1 MQRSKWSPERYEVI
15 VCGAG
20 SAGCAAAFAAAT
32 AGARTLL
39 VERLGFCGGTPVAAA
54 IHTLDAVRSCRD
66 TAVRVVGGFATRFI
80 DQTLAL
86 GGGAPED
93 NPPETLV
100 LNPEHMKVAY
110 DMLLREAGVEVLLHA
125 LVIDTKV
132 TEGRVAG
139 LELALLDGRSM
150 VECDV
155 AIDCTG
161 DAAIVYQAEAEW
173 QMDRALQPMTY
184 HFRLGN
190 VRPGRNWKWFEDA
203 CREAVEKH
211 ASEGFVYGGPWI
223 IRLNENEISLN
234 TTRVFGN
241 PVDSRERSDAEMQA
255 RADMLRLTAIL
266 QQEVPE
272 LQHSYLVAG
281 ATDLHVRESRKLV
294 GAYTLTQEDIVNV
307 RTFPDAVAFAAW
319 PIDVHPTD
327 GSVGV
332 HPHKENPPCPYGVP
346 YRCLVP
352 TRMDGLLV
360 AGKAISTTHV
370 AHGSTRVPGTS
381 MAIGQAAGVAAAL
394 AARNNIRPRDID
406 AVELR
411 RELANQGAILP
422 ATM

>member
-1 MQRSKWSPERYEVI
+1 M
-15 VCGAG
+15 
-20 SAGCAAAFAAAT
+20 
-32 AGARTLL
+32 
-39 VERLGFCGGTPVAAA
+39 
-54 IHTLDAVRSCRD
+54 
-66 TAVRVVGGFATRFI
+66 
-80 DQTLAL
+80 
-86 GGGAPED
+86 
-93 NPPETLV
+93 
-100 LNPEHMKVAY
+100 
-110 DMLLREAGVEVLLHA
+110 
-125 LVIDTKV
+125 
-132 TEGRVAG
+132 
-139 LELALLDGRSM
+139 
-150 VECDV
+150 
-155 AIDCTG
+155 
-161 DAAIVYQAEAEW
+161 
-173 QMDRALQPMTY
+173 
-184 HFRLGN
+184 
-190 VRPGRNWKWFEDA
+190 
-203 CREAVEKH
+203 
-211 ASEGFVYGGPWI
+211 
-223 IRLNENEISLN
+223 
-234 TTRVFGN
+234 
-241 PVDSRERSDAEMQA
+241 
-255 RADMLRLTAIL
+255 
-266 QQEVPE
+266 
-272 LQHSYLVAG
+272 AG

>member
-1 MQRSKWSPERYEVI
+1 MAPAALVVQRHSQLQPPVRERCWSN
-15 VCGAG
+15 GW
-20 SAGCAAAFAAAT
+20 AFVVV
-32 AGARTLL
+32 LL
-39 VERLGFCGGTPVAAA
+39 WQLR

-234 TTRVFGN
+234 TTRF
-241 PVDSRERSDAEMQA
+241 
-255 RADMLRLTAIL
+255 LAIL
-266 QQEVPE
+266 LIRANEAMQRCRR
-272 LQHSYLVAG
+272 A
-281 ATDLHVRESRKLV
+281 
-294 GAYTLTQEDIVNV
+294 
-307 RTFPDAVAFAAW
+307 RTCCV
-319 PIDVHPTD
+319 
-327 GSVGV
+327 
-332 HPHKENPPCPYGVP
+332 
-346 YRCLVP
+346 
-352 TRMDGLLV
+352 
-360 AGKAISTTHV
+360 
-370 AHGSTRVPGTS
+370 
-381 MAIGQAAGVAAAL
+381 
-394 AARNNIRPRDID
+394 
-406 AVELR
+406 
-411 RELANQGAILP
+411 
-422 ATM
+422 